1 MPNLDN
7 IEVPGIG
14 EDPKDDISPDEVV
27 GEADFEDAVADTA
40 EDAAEADA
48 GIVEADEAA
57 DAPVA
62 APTHGTEDAPK
73 QGGFWSGLLWN

>member
-1 MPNLDN
+1 MPNLEN

-27 GEADFEDAVADTA
+27 GTADFEDAEADVA
-40 EDAAEADA
+40 EDAAEVAA
-48 GIVEADEAA
+48 GIVEADEAET
-57 DAPVA
+57 VA
-62 APTHGTEDAPK
+62 APTHGTQDAPK